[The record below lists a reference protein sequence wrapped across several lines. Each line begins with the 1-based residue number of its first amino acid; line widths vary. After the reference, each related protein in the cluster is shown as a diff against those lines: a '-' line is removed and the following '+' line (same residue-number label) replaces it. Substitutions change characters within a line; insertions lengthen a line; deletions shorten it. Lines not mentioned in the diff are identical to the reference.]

1 MGLKWLLAMQPYGDL
16 WRQGRK
22 LLHGH
27 VHQGVAPQYHPVQ
40 IESARRFIREIL
52 LLETDKEALPHAI
65 QSNFG
70 RSIIK
75 MVYGIDAKG
84 DDSEYTAIPKR
95 VNENVCEA
103 GAPGR
108 FLVDLL
114 PIRKCLISV
123 YTCVVV
129 TDGDDVSSQVH
140 SRMVPRRW
148 VPALCRAGSN
158 RPSPHA

>member
-40 IESARRFIREIL
+40 IESVRRFI

-114 PIRKCLISV
+114 PIRKCFISV
-123 YTCVVV
+123 CTCVVV
-129 TDGDDVSSQVH
+129 DDVSSQIH

-148 VPALCRAGSN
+148 VSALCRAGSN